1 MKAGVHTGR
10 QMFRRNTEAQKK
22 FILSD
27 AVSVM
32 GTVLSACHFFAAVS
46 GASVCR
52 ECVLQKGRNMENRIH
67 NITEKTTLG
76 ELLAILHLGE
86 KPGKTPTPKKLRE
99 TGGAPVAEEE
109 RCLVYRNGWAV
120 YENETGRTVF
130 WLPDC
135 VSFTYRFEKPKK
147 DEAREGSACEE
158 LPEGLL
164 ESQPWPIAVT
174 LAGDHRIEGNLMNR
188 TGSRKGTK
196 AYEYE
201 LVPEYEEDTPEEA
214 FIKEMFYHDA
224 SVCEN
229 PETGFIR
236 KEMIQEMLNRMTE
249 KQRKAFVL
257 VYRYGYSE
265 VEAASLMHISQ
276 QSVYRLLTR
285 ARVTA
290 KKFLKFD
297 WRGV

>member
-1 MKAGVHTGR
+1 M
-10 QMFRRNTEAQKK
+10 
-22 FILSD
+22 SY
-27 AVSVM
+27 AVSVT
-32 GTVLSACHFFAAVS
+32 GTFLPVCCFSAAVS
-46 GASVCR
+46 GASVCPA
-52 ECVLQKGRNMENRIH
+52 CVLQKGRNMENRIQ

-86 KPGKTPTPKKLRE
+86 KPGKTPTPKELRE
-99 TGGAPVAEEE
+99 TAGAPVAEEE

-135 VSFTYRFEKPKK
+135 VSFTYRFEKPTK

-174 LAGDHRIEGNLMNR
+174 LVGDHRIEGNLMNR

-214 FIKEMFYHDA
+214 FIKELFYHDA

-265 VEAASLMHISQ
+265 VEAACLMHISQ

>member
-1 MKAGVHTGR
+1 
-10 QMFRRNTEAQKK
+10 
-22 FILSD
+22 
-27 AVSVM
+27 
-32 GTVLSACHFFAAVS
+32 
-46 GASVCR
+46 
-52 ECVLQKGRNMENRIH
+52 MENSKF

-86 KPGKTPTPKKLRE
+86 KPGKTPTPKELRE
-99 TGGAPVAEEE
+99 TAGDPVAEEE
-109 RCLVYRNGWAV
+109 RCLVYSNGWVV
-120 YENETGRTVF
+120 YDNGSGRTVL

-135 VSFTYRFEKPKK
+135 VSFTYQFIKPEKN
-147 DEAREGSACEE
+147 EAREVSACEE

-164 ESQPWPIAVT
+164 ASQPWPIAVT

-201 LVPEYEEDTPEEA
+201 VVPEFEEDTPEET
-214 FIKEMFYHDA
+214 FIKELFFHDA

-249 KQRKAFVL
+249 RQRKAFVL
-257 VYRYGYSE
+257 VYRDGYSE
-265 VEAASLMHISQ
+265 VEAACLMHISQ

-285 ARVTA
+285 ARATA